1 MIQKTPSRS
10 NASMNASAG
19 ESKTCCYEINLL
31 HWKWHGVECK
41 CPTIKIRLWG
51 THDQKLD
58 IWVSESPTPGINS
71 GFTCKGNA
79 TFGRTDTARRTF
91 LPLRALICLWIGAKI
106 PAGLS
111 IHIVIH
117 EKSAT
122 KKSCGEKNIGNSW
135 GGAKDI
141 VFMNSTEVGKKL
153 GITICLDC
161 TCVSKYFG
169 MCNALVKFT
178 MQRGFWGSVTLTQIQ
193 ANVFFQHSLFWPT
206 FIRAK
211 ATK

>member
-1 MIQKTPSRS
+1 MLQWMLLPGKANHAAMRS
-10 NASMNASAG
+10 ICCIGNDMEWNASVLLSRLDSGVLMT
-19 ESKTCCYEINLL
+19 KNL
-31 HWKWHGVECK
+31 
-41 CPTIKIRLWG
+41 
-51 THDQKLD
+51 
-58 IWVSESPTPGINS
+58 
-71 GFTCKGNA
+71 
-79 TFGRTDTARRTF
+79 TFGFPRAQLQESTLASPAREMQLLEKTDTARRTF

-117 EKSAT
+117 ENSAT

-193 ANVFFQHSLFWPT
+193 AIFFSTFSVLTHLHSSKGNK
-206 FIRAK
+206 IK
-211 ATK
+211 S